1 MKESIH
7 LLINKHRN
15 MEMSAM
21 TLWSE
26 QWCAPQWLVIL
37 NSGLRPKLN
46 RLVSVFGLSERLIQ
60 KGSVSL
66 CMMSEYHDGICWRGP
81 TTAPVLSQMV
91 QHGLLWHAWL
101 ERLTV
106 QTGGYAL
113 HQPIASPAGN
123 GEPAYTCYPCLH
135 IFNHTSLSLPTIQLE
150 RGRVQHTWA

>member
-1 MKESIH
+1 M
-7 LLINKHRN
+7 
-15 MEMSAM
+15 
-21 TLWSE
+21 
-26 QWCAPQWLVIL
+26 CAAVIGH
-37 NSGLRPKLN
+37 SQLRTKTKVEP
-46 RLVSVFGLSERLIQ
+46 FGLSLWSQRKTDPKSETSSVYACC